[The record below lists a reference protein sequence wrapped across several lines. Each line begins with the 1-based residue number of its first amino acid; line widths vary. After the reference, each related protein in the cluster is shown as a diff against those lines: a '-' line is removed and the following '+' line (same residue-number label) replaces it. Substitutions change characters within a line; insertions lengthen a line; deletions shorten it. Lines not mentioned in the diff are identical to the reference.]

1 VNVATKRRAHG
12 VHYSPQASRHRDPAV
27 EGRGPEFEAFA
38 GTLSMEDIVATA
50 DIFMREHSVPPA
62 LSSETTARL
71 RKAKLTESRKKL
83 AFIYVS
89 AFSGGAT

>member
-1 VNVATKRRAHG
+1 
-12 VHYSPQASRHRDPAV
+12 
-27 EGRGPEFEAFA
+27 
-38 GTLSMEDIVATA
+38 MEDIVATA